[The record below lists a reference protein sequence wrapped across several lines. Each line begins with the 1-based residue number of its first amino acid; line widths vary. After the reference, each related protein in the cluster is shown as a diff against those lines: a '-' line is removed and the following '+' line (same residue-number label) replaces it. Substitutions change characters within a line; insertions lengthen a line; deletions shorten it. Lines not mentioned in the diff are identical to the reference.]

1 MSKKHQQKKDNKT
14 ENNEIKK
21 DKSEFIFQ
29 NEKLKIELNIRDF
42 NWTEKQ
48 KAFIGIALDNKTNY
62 IFCQAPAGVGKTL
75 LSVYIGLKLLQEGK
89 VRNIYFVR
97 NPVESSSH
105 GLGFLGGDFHAKMD
119 PYVQPMMDHLNELL
133 PSSQVKALLEA
144 GFIQSIPVGFLKGR
158 TFNSSLI
165 IADEAED
172 FTVNDFR
179 LIMGRLG
186 KRSKMLLIGDSEQV
200 NIKNTGFMK
209 TFDVFNS
216 PECEEIGIYCL
227 SFGTEDIMRNKILGY
242 VIERFKFV
250 KN

>member
-1 MSKKHQQKKDNKT
+1 MSKKKRIKEEVGVQSET
-14 ENNEIKK
+14 IKK

-42 NWTEKQ
+42 NWTDKQ
-48 KAFIGIALDNKTNY
+48 KAFIGIALDAKTNY
-62 IFCQAPAGVGKTL
+62 ILCQAPAGVGKTL
-75 LSVYIGLKLLQEGK
+75 MSVYIGLKLLEEGK
-89 VRNIYFVR
+89 IRNIYFVR
-97 NPVESSSH
+97 NPVESSNH
-105 GLGFLGGDFHAKMD
+105 GLGFLGGDFNAKMD
-119 PYVQPMMDHLNELL
+119 PYIQPMMDHLNELL
-133 PSSQVKALLEA
+133 PTSQIKALLEN

-165 IADEAED
+165 IADEVED

-216 PECEEIGIYCL
+216 SECEEKGIYCL

-242 VIERFKFV
+242 VIDRFKFI
-250 KN
+250 K